1 MPTTPPRNK
10 RAPQRAT
17 AAKRGGPSGKA
28 AGKSAGRKPG
38 KSRKPWWSSPWFPL
52 GHLVAGVAIS
62 VGFHVTYRLWDQT
75 KTYEPLDLSPPF
87 AAKPLPGTS
96 LDSLMRRYGNQLS
109 PLLNPTPSPD
119 NSPPPP
125 LVLTQDSP
133 ANNTTPGAPAPSAA
147 TPVAPTA
154 PAAPPRPCSHR
165 SCAAHGIRAG
175 HSPSAPSSI
184 LAGAPAPVA
193 AASPCPLSQGQRSC

>member
-154 PAAPPRPCSHR
+154 PAAPP
-165 SCAAHGIRAG
+165 
-175 HSPSAPSSI
+175 
-184 LAGAPAPVA
+184 APAPTAPVRPT
-193 AASPCPLSQGQRSC
+193 ASELAIPPPPPPQSLQVPQLPSPPPPPAP